1 MRKLFY
7 ILVFGALTVLGGE
20 VQAQDLNGEEVR
32 KIIRADEQEFGGELA
47 VSVVDCASNK
57 EVFAY
62 RGSERLTPA
71 SVVKILSTGAALQS
85 FGRGYRFP
93 TLIYGTGGQKGRTYK
108 GNIVIVGQG
117 DPSIASNY
125 IEGEEERLSQEIIKV
140 LKGRRINNI
149 NGRLIVNAYLS
160 EEQGAIPS
168 WQLDDIGWYY
178 GTGLYGFNYKDN
190 KFSLKVGTHLR
201 YGRRPRRLTWDKD
214 LPIKFLNRMKVSRRE
229 RLTTYATPKEHY
241 SEILLK
247 GTVPRRR
254 QSYEMHLANPDPALY
269 AARELSKSLKKAG
282 IKLRYKARANYEES
296 EVKGEVLHYYFSK
309 PIDTLARITNH
320 RSHNLFAEGF
330 AALVA
335 NGEER
340 GEAIDNYWTK
350 RLGLAETEL
359 ILADGSGL
367 SRKDRLTARTLTSVL
382 DDLLSDEMPEKSSML
397 YTLPK
402 VGEEGTVSSLLSK
415 DLIDARLKSGSMSG
429 VVCYAGYVH
438 YQGKWY
444 AIALLS
450 NHFNRNSNAR
460 NSIRSVLRTLF
471 PLNQNK

>member
-7 ILVFGALTVLGGE
+7 IFAFGALSVLGGK
-20 VQAQDLNGEEVR
+20 VQAQGLDVQETREV
-32 KIIRADEQEFGGELA
+32 IRSAEQKYGGELA

-62 RGSERLTPA
+62 RPNERLTPA
-71 SVVKILSTGAALQS
+71 SVVKVLSTGSALQS

-93 TLIYGTGGQKGRTYK
+93 TLIYGTGRQKGRSYN

-125 IEGEEERLSQEIIKV
+125 IEGEEDRLSQEIIKV

-149 NGRLIVNAYLS
+149 NGRIIVNAYLG

-168 WQLDDIGWYY
+168 WELDDIGWYY

-190 KFSLKVGTHLR
+190 KFTLKVGTHLR
-201 YGRRPRRLTWDKD
+201 YRRRPRRLTWDKD
-214 LPIKFLNRMKVSRRE
+214 LPIRFLNKMKVARRE
-229 RLTTYATPKEHY
+229 RLTTYATPKDNY

-254 QSYEMHLANPDPALY
+254 QPYEMNLANPDPALY

-282 IKLRYKARANYEES
+282 IRLRYKPRANYDES
-296 EVKGEVLHYYFSK
+296 EVKGKVLHYYFSK

-335 NGEER
+335 NGGER
-340 GEAIDNYWTK
+340 GQAVDDYWTK
-350 RLGLAETEL
+350 RLGLSETEL
-359 ILADGSGL
+359 VLADGSGL
-367 SRKDRLTARTLTSVL
+367 SRKDRLTARTLTTVL
-382 DDLLSDEMPEKSSML
+382 DDLMSDEMPEKSSML

-402 VGEEGTVSSLLSK
+402 VGEEGTVASLLSK
-415 DLIDARLKSGSMSG
+415 DLINAYLKSGSMSG

-438 YQGKWY
+438 YQGRWY

-450 NHFNRNSNAR
+450 NHFNRNGNAR
-460 NSIRSVLRTLF
+460 DSIRSVLRTLF
-471 PLNQNK
+471 PVKSK